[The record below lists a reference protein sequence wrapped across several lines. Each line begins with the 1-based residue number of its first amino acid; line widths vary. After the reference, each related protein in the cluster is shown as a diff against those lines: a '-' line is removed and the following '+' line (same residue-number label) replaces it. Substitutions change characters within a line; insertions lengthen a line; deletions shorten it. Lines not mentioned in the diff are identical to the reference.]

1 MHDALDQ
8 TFLSHSRSFQIHT
21 DVFLLQSDS
30 SSQDFYSR
38 TVAALDRKDTSDEEV
53 AHKLQAVKDAA
64 KSQEQD
70 GRGSP
75 QKPIVA
81 VADDKKPVD
90 VPIPSEIGSTDRGAA
105 ATIAGGERNVA
116 GRKTIKGGETKDVH
130 SGKEAPKYPD
140 TSKEKEDGDEKKEK
154 AETEE
159 DHAIETEL
167 NTILKKSPSM
177 LPIHIVLTTRLQA
190 S

>member
-1 MHDALDQ
+1 MHNRLDQ
-8 TFLSHSRSFQIHT
+8 TFLSRSGFFDIHT
-21 DVFLLQSDS
+21 DILLLQSDS

-64 KSQEQD
+64 NSQERD

-75 QKPIVA
+75 QKPIIA

-90 VPIPSEIGSTDRGAA
+90 VPIPSEIGSTDRGG
-105 ATIAGGERNVA
+105 TGTMDGGDRSVA
-116 GRKTIKGGETKDVH
+116 GRKILKGGETKDVH

-140 TSKEKEDGDEKKEK
+140 TSKEKEDGDEKEEK
-154 AETEE
+154 AESEE

-177 LPIHIVLTTRLQA
+177 LPFRMFLTARLQA